1 MRIPQKQGGFLWLRR
16 DAIVT
21 GSMIA
26 DANVEKGR
34 EDSPEVH
41 FHLTDEGRAGFAN
54 ATREN
59 VGRRIA
65 VILEGV
71 VLTAPTIE
79 EPIEGGEGAISG
91 NWTPDA
97 AKAIVQSL
105 LVYKEDIPL
114 KIVDAHSAQ

>member
-1 MRIPQKQGGFLWLRR
+1 
-16 DAIVT
+16 
-21 GSMIA
+21 MIA

-41 FHLTDEGRAGFAN
+41 FHLTDEGRMRFAR
-54 ATREN
+54 ATEEN
-59 VGRRIA
+59 VGRRFA
-65 VILEGV
+65 VVLEGV

-91 NWTPDA
+91 EWTPDA
-97 AKAIVQSL
+97 TKAIARSL

-114 KIVDAHSAQ
+114 KIIDAHPVQ